1 MIIGSDKI
9 MDPRSP
15 EDRTPLRVSVFG
27 STGSVGSNTVSLLE
41 SNRTKYQVKVLT
53 AGSNISLLAKQARR
67 LNPEI
72 VIIEDQSLYRDLK
85 RELSGL
91 NIEVA
96 AGKGSITDAA
106 SSFPADWVM
115 ASIVGMAGLAPTL
128 AAIRQGGIVALA
140 NKECLVS
147 AGLLFNQEVRKYGAQ
162 LIPVDSEHNGIFQ
175 VFDLDRPETVEN
187 IILTASGGPFRTFSI
202 EDMSR
207 VTPEQAIMHPN
218 WKMGKKISVD
228 SATMMNKGL
237 ERIEAFYLFP
247 IEKDQIDIVVHPQSI
262 VHSMVTY
269 RDGSVLAQLGLPDM
283 RMPIAHAL
291 AWPNRIPVD
300 KNQLDLCAIGQL
312 TFEPPSENR
321 FPALRLA
328 REALE
333 SGSCFPAI
341 MNAANE
347 IAVKGFLDGRIN
359 FLDII
364 EVVEKTMCTF
374 QSRDVGTIEEIC
386 EIDGKSRKIAEKF
399 LRE

>member
-1 MIIGSDKI
+1 M
-9 MDPRSP
+9 
-15 EDRTPLRVSVFG
+15 
-27 STGSVGSNTVSLLE
+27 
-41 SNRTKYQVKVLT
+41 
-53 AGSNISLLAKQARR
+53 
-67 LNPEI
+67 
-72 VIIEDQSLYRDLK
+72 
-85 RELSGL
+85 
-91 NIEVA
+91 
-96 AGKGSITDAA
+96 
-106 SSFPADWVM
+106 
-115 ASIVGMAGLAPTL
+115 
-128 AAIRQGGIVALA
+128 
-140 NKECLVS
+140 
-147 AGLLFNQEVRKYGAQ
+147 
-162 LIPVDSEHNGIFQ
+162 
-175 VFDLDRPETVEN
+175 EN

-291 AWPNRIPVD
+291 AWPNRIPVA